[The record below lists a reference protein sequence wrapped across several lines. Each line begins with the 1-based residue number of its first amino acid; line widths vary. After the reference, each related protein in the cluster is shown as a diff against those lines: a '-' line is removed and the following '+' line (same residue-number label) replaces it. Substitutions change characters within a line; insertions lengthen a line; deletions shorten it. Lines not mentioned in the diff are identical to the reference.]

1 MSSYQ
6 FVNSLA
12 SCYGQQRGQDTDY
25 YTPQVQP
32 YAATGCYSGPA
43 SPVQPY
49 GGPYSQ
55 PAAHLQNGGEHGF
68 PGCGQRL
75 PGGHPSPRT
84 PTPSA
89 ASCKYATAE
98 STAASPQDLSASSTQ
113 SPSSPETRGSSP
125 SDARRAGC
133 AQQSAE
139 ERRRGTAGQR
149 RQLAVNRS
157 NKRSSS
163 SLRSSRSPLTPPTHR
178 RSTPGCGKSTS
189 ARVSR
194 CHAHRAPSS
203 KHTARAKTTR
213 RRCRC
218 SPRDARKYRAG
229 LLPSRLSPGGPRLVI
244 LSAPWPRG
252 ASRVAPVGELLEA
265 AP

>member
-12 SCYGQQRGQDTDY
+12 SCYGQQRGQESDY

-55 PAAHLQNGGEHGF
+55 PAAHLQNGGAEHAGF
-68 PGCGQRL
+68 AGCAQRL
-75 PGGHPSPRT
+75 PGGGHPSPRT

-89 ASCKYATAE
+89 ASCKYAAPE

-125 SDARRAGC
+125 SPGQPAQGPPHSPPRSAAAAAQATPPAGTQQQQ
-133 AQQSAE
+133 QQSSSPQKPAYPANPPQIYPWM
-139 ERRRGTAGQR
+139 RKVHVGQSESADTR
-149 RQLAVNRS
+149 PV
-157 NKRSSS
+157 
-163 SLRSSRSPLTPPTHR
+163 LR
-178 RSTPGCGKSTS
+178 
-189 ARVSR
+189 
-194 CHAHRAPSS
+194 
-203 KHTARAKTTR
+203 
-213 RRCRC
+213 
-218 SPRDARKYRAG
+218 
-229 LLPSRLSPGGPRLVI
+229 
-244 LSAPWPRG
+244 
-252 ASRVAPVGELLEA
+252 
-265 AP
+265 

>member
-12 SCYGQQRGQDTDY
+12 SCYGQQRGQESDY

-55 PAAHLQNGGEHGF
+55 PAAHLQNGGAEHAGF
-68 PGCGQRL
+68 AGCAQRL
-75 PGGHPSPRT
+75 PGGGGGGGHPSPRT

-89 ASCKYATAE
+89 ASCKYAAPE

-125 SDARRAGC
+125 SPSPGQPAQGPPHSPPRSSAAQATPPAGTQQQ
-133 AQQSAE
+133 QQSSSPQKPASYPANPPQIYPWM
-139 ERRRGTAGQR
+139 RKVHVGQ
-149 RQLAVNRS
+149 S
-157 NKRSSS
+157 E
-163 SLRSSRSPLTPPTHR
+163 
-178 RSTPGCGKSTS
+178 S
-189 ARVSR
+189 ADTR
-194 CHAHRAPSS
+194 CV
-203 KHTARAKTTR
+203 
-213 RRCRC
+213 
-218 SPRDARKYRAG
+218 
-229 LLPSRLSPGGPRLVI
+229 L
-244 LSAPWPRG
+244 
-252 ASRVAPVGELLEA
+252 
-265 AP
+265 

>member
-12 SCYGQQRGQDTDY
+12 SCYGQQRGQESDY

-55 PAAHLQNGGEHGF
+55 PAAHLQNGGAEHAGF
-68 PGCGQRL
+68 AGCAQRL
-75 PGGHPSPRT
+75 PGGGGGGHPSPRT

-89 ASCKYATAE
+89 ASCKYAAPE

-125 SDARRAGC
+125 SPGQPAQGPPHSPPRSSAAQATPPAGTQQQ
-133 AQQSAE
+133 QQSSSPQKPASYPANPPQIYPWM
-139 ERRRGTAGQR
+139 RKVHVGQ
-149 RQLAVNRS
+149 S
-157 NKRSSS
+157 E
-163 SLRSSRSPLTPPTHR
+163 
-178 RSTPGCGKSTS
+178 S
-189 ARVSR
+189 ADTR
-194 CHAHRAPSS
+194 CV
-203 KHTARAKTTR
+203 
-213 RRCRC
+213 
-218 SPRDARKYRAG
+218 
-229 LLPSRLSPGGPRLVI
+229 L
-244 LSAPWPRG
+244 
-252 ASRVAPVGELLEA
+252 
-265 AP
+265 